1 MSYTVLA
8 RRFRSQTFDDVVGQ
22 DAVAQTLKN
31 AIKTGRVAHAYLFCG
46 TRGVGKT
53 TMARILAKSLNCLKA
68 AEPTTEPCLVCDS
81 CVAVN
86 TGDDID
92 VIEIDGAS
100 NRGIDNIRELRQNA
114 IYRPARARYKIYIV
128 DEVHMLTTEAF
139 NALLKILEEPPAHV
153 KFIFATTE
161 PNKVLPTI
169 QSRCQRFDF
178 SAISPEVIGKQLAEI
193 LGKEGV
199 AFEQDFL
206 MQLSRLANGS
216 MRDALSLLDQLISS
230 GTQPLTLPMLEQ
242 LLGRPGAENLNA
254 LIQSIAAADP
264 AAVLKSIEALT
275 MQGQSASQVAE
286 AAVELFRDMMVIK
299 AAGVNSPVLLL
310 SGVSPAKLVQ
320 LGDKFDIPWLVFS
333 ITALERLRWTLRNSE
348 TARALLEA
356 TFLRL
361 AMSEHFL
368 GLDAV
373 SQQIRSG
380 TAPAAAAGDVKK
392 KFIAPPANTPSS
404 ISTESAA
411 AEHAQA
417 AVNTPLFDGAV
428 DLQSIVQQWP
438 QIIERMRAANFQIGS
453 FLSQTQPGEFRN
465 GMLTIQ
471 FHNDGK
477 GQLAIDMCR
486 KKTDVIEAVLKDALG
501 QAVGVKYE
509 SAQLQT
515 AKAET
520 PAAAPGARLNRKEE
534 EQVMSDPAVQ
544 MLLQGLSARP
554 IKIERLEEPETERKD
569 LTEETE
575 L

>member
-68 AEPTTEPCLVCDS
+68 TEPTTEPCLACDS

-193 LGKEGV
+193 LDKEGV

-242 LLGRPGAENLNA
+242 LLGRPGAEHLNA

-310 SGVSPAKLVQ
+310 SGVSPAKLIQ
-320 LGDKFDIPWLVFS
+320 IGDKFDIPWLVFS

-356 TFLRL
+356 TLLRL
-361 AMSEHFL
+361 AMSEHFM

-380 TAPAAAAGDVKK
+380 GGPAASADVKK
-392 KFIAPPANTPSS
+392 KFIAPPANTPSP
-404 ISTESAA
+404 ISTPPAA
-411 AEHAQA
+411 ADHPQSAE
-417 AVNTPLFDGAV
+417 NTPLFGGAV
-428 DLQSIVQQWP
+428 DTQSIQQQWP
-438 QIIERMRAANFQIGS
+438 QIIERMRASNFQIGS

-477 GQLAIDMCR
+477 GQLAIDICR

-501 QAVGVKYE
+501 QAVSVKYE

-515 AKAET
+515 AKTET
-520 PAAAPGARLNRKEE
+520 SAATPGARLNRKEE

-544 MLLQGLSARP
+544 ILLQGLSARP

>member
-68 AEPTTEPCLVCDS
+68 DGPTTTPCLVCDS
-81 CVAVN
+81 CVAIN

-193 LGKEGV
+193 LGKEGI

-264 AAVLKSIEALT
+264 AAVLKSIESLS

-392 KFIAPPANTPSS
+392 KFIVPPANTPSS
-404 ISTESAA
+404 ISTEPAA
-411 AEHAQA
+411 ADHPQA
-417 AVNTPLFDGAV
+417 AVNSPLFDGAV
-428 DLQSIVQQWP
+428 DAQSIVQQWP
-438 QIIERMRAANFQIGS
+438 QIIERIRASNFQIGS

-486 KKTDVIEAVLKDALG
+486 KKTDVIESVLKDALG
-501 QAVGVKYE
+501 QAVHVKFE

-515 AKAET
+515 AKAAT
-520 PAAAPGARLNRKEE
+520 PAATPGARLNRKEE

-554 IKIERLEEPETERKD
+554 IKIERLEVPEEQQD